1 MDEYFGNF
9 DRMMES
15 EMALMMESEMALMME
30 PEMATLE

>member
-15 EMALMMESEMALMME
+15 EMALMTEYKMALMME